1 MKEHDD
7 IRMLEPVDPSKKI
20 SLELK
25 VFAGLAIPIY
35 FSQLASH
42 ATGVIAALMT
52 GGYSTIDQAAVATG
66 NMLFWPIF
74 FGLGGSLFIVTAFV
88 AQYYGARKTAE
99 IGPLLKQAFWLCLP
113 LIILVSIYLSFADR
127 ILEFF
132 QSPEEVRVIAKSYLN
147 GLLIGTPALFL
158 FQPLKSFSEGITR
171 PIPITF
177 INIGMVI
184 LNAFLNYGLIFG
196 NFGLPEMGGA
206 GCGISFAISSWA
218 ALIALVIYIY
228 SSRHYQ
234 DANLFKGFEKPDL
247 KKILEIFKLGFPIG
261 ACIFVEFGL
270 FSGSGL
276 LLSSLGESTI
286 AAHSIAMQV
295 TTVTFMLPLSVGLA
309 AAVRTGNLLGASNF
323 KHARYS
329 SFFAICVAVSLA
341 VFNFFILYVYGSD
354 LASLFNTDPSI
365 ISLSGSLLMVAA
377 FMQISDGVSF
387 TGQGALRGYKDTLAP
402 LFIMIIAFWLF
413 ALPVGYSIG
422 LTDLFVP
429 AQGAFGMWIGLCTGV
444 LLSSILVFIRLNR
457 TTNKAINDK
466 NFKVF

>member
-1 MKEHDD
+1 
-7 IRMLEPVDPSKKI
+7 MLKTIMPSKKI
-20 SLELK
+20 SFELK
-25 VFAGLAIPIY
+25 IFTGLAVPIY
-35 FSQLASH
+35 LSQLASH

-52 GGYSTIDQAAVATG
+52 GSYSTLDQAAVATG
-66 NMLFWPIF
+66 NMLFWPVF

-88 AQYYGARKTAE
+88 AQYYGANRNSE
-99 IGPLLKQAFWLCLP
+99 IGPLLKQSFWLCLP

-127 ILEFF
+127 ILDLFET
-132 QSPEEVRVIAKSYLN
+132 PIAIQAITKSYLN

-171 PIPITF
+171 PIPITY

-184 LNAFLNYGLIFG
+184 LNALLNYGLIFG
-196 NFGLPEMGGA
+196 NFGLPELGGA
-206 GCGISFAISSWA
+206 GCGISFAISSWSA
-218 ALIALVIYIY
+218 LFALIIYIY
-228 SSRHYQ
+228 FSKHYQ
-234 DANLFKGFEKPDL
+234 EARLFKGFVKPDF
-247 KKILEIFKLGFPIG
+247 KKISEIFKLGFPIG
-261 ACIFVEFGL
+261 ASIFVEFGL

-276 LLSSLGESTI
+276 LLSSLGEATI
-286 AAHSIAMQV
+286 AAHSIAMQI
-295 TTVTFMLPLSVGLA
+295 TTMTFMLPLSIGLA
-309 AAVRTGNLLGASNF
+309 AAVRTGNLLGAGDF
-323 KHARYS
+323 QRARFS

-341 VFNFFILYVYGSD
+341 VFNFFILYIYGAE
-354 LASLFNTDPSI
+354 LASLFNADPKI
-365 ISLSGSLLMVAA
+365 ISLSGSLLLVAA

-387 TGQGALRGYKDTLAP
+387 TGQGALRGYKDTLTP

-429 AQGAFGMWIGLCTGV
+429 AQGAFGMWIGLCAGV
-444 LLSSILVFIRLNR
+444 ILSSILVFIRLNQ